1 MATTSFGA
9 KVTDLV
15 GTTALD
21 TDALDDWLSEA
32 VIEIMNIAPDR
43 FLYKCSSITELADG
57 NGMDLDGKGKIIDVT
72 RNDADTSGKKQPCR
86 QVNSKFIGRVGDSE
100 DLLFYATVTDPV
112 FIVQQSILYVFPTP
126 TSNQKAYIQ
135 HLSYPTVAYGDNSI
149 TNFPDEA
156 EYVIVLY
163 AAMKQAA
170 QNMQAELDNED
181 SELYGMWSQRYQMLT
196 QDYQRGLAGF
206 AKQSG
211 GRR

>member
-1 MATTSFGA
+1 MATTSFSA
-9 KVTDLV
+9 KIENLL
-15 GTTALD
+15 GNTALD
-21 TDALDDWLSEA
+21 EHALDDWLSEA

-86 QVNSKFIGRVGDSE
+86 QVNSKFIGRVGDSD

-135 HLSYPTVAYGDNSI
+135 HLLYPTVDASHNAI
-149 TNFPDEA
+149 ANFPDEA

-211 GRR
+211 GRK